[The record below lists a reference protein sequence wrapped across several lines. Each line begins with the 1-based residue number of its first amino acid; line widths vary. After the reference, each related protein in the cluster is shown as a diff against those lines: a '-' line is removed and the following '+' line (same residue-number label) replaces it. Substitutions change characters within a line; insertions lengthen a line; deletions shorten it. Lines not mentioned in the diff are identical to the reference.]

1 MFPLYPRTPFFSLPQ
16 LYFFSFSEDTNR
28 GLLCTL
34 QGLPWTSPLT
44 FGKSQEKR
52 HALGAIWKTKRR
64 VVGECEYFPL
74 ALFDSLIIFAKL
86 LLCDILL
93 FSTTTGNF
101 FHIKMTWKL
110 IGGVMWHP
118 QLSPLYGSVLVRL
131 HVDFQIWP
139 NLTNPTCDT
148 QRRSDFLTP
157 AETQTP
163 WFSLTLVS
171 RSQGKHKMAT
181 RKEENKYK
189 TENNSK
195 KSKPCAPFCQ

>member
-1 MFPLYPRTPFFSLPQ
+1 MHPSR
-16 LYFFSFSEDTNR
+16 
-28 GLLCTL
+28 
-34 QGLPWTSPLT
+34 SPLNV
-44 FGKSQEKR
+44 SPN
-52 HALGAIWKTKRR
+52 IWKVTGEETCIRCNLKNQKKGGRWMWIFPPVKKTKTL
-64 VVGECEYFPL
+64 L

-93 FSTTTGNF
+93 FSTTGNF

-110 IGGVMWHP
+110 IGGAMWHP